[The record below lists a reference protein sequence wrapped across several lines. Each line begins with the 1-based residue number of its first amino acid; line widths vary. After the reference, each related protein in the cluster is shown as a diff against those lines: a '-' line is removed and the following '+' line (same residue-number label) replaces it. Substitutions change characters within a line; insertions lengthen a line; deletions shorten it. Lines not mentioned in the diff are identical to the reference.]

1 MHIASSS
8 IKQET
13 DFPMNENDDLPIF
26 ERSPCPVT
34 NVLDLFGDKWT
45 LLVVRDL
52 LLGKTRYGEFAQSP
66 EGIPTNILADRLK
79 KLELAGVVERTSY
92 CEKPVRY
99 EYELTG
105 KGRDLLPIL
114 EAMAD
119 WAQKHVPGSTVFPRW
134 QRPN

>member
-1 MHIASSS
+1 MPGTPKFH
-8 IKQET
+8 
-13 DFPMNENDDLPIF
+13 MNESYEHTAF
-26 ERSPCPVT
+26 GRSPCPVT

-52 LLGKTRYGEFAQSP
+52 LLGKTRYDEFAQSP

-79 KLELAGVVERTSY
+79 KLERAGVVKRKVY

-119 WAQKHVPGSTVFPRW
+119 WGMKHVPGSTMLPSW
-134 QRPN
+134 QRPS